1 MAFIPKGI
9 IPAMVTPLTKE
20 VKINEKGLRQF
31 VDYLITGGSHGL

>member
-20 VKINEKGLRQF
+20 REQLERF
-31 VDYLITGGSHGL
+31 WPE